1 MKDRADSFPELERRI
16 LHGLALEWETAI
28 WVLPPARRKKMRSP
42 LFSLR
47 DMKERWGSW
56 SGEKREI
63 ALSRD
68 LALNH
73 SWDAVREV
81 LLHEMAHQM
90 AEEVLFALG
99 EIPHGPKFHEACH
112 WLRANPKAS
121 GRFIPLDERL
131 ADRSTGGEDR
141 MLRKVKK
148 LLALAQS
155 QNRYEAEAA
164 MRRAHDLIAQYNLD
178 LLGQEEKRH
187 FVTAFVGRPALRHR
201 TEDYSLAHLLQD
213 FYFIRGIW
221 VPAYIPAKGRMGR
234 VFEIN
239 GTLPN
244 VQMAGYVHDFVLRYI
259 EEQWREYNGD
269 KRLNHLRRSDF
280 AVGVIEGFRSK
291 LEEKPSPSPE
301 AVQALVKTDDPQLA
315 DFMAYRYPHTRRFQ
329 RGGTRRDPRIVRDGR
344 RIGKNMVIRKGISSA
359 AGNRGFLIENR

>member
-1 MKDRADSFPELERRI
+1 MKDRADPSPGFERQI
-16 LHGLALEWETAI
+16 LHGLALEWETAL
-28 WVLPPARRKKMRSP
+28 WVLPPAQRKKMRPP

-63 ALSRD
+63 AVSRH
-68 LALNH
+68 LTLNH

-90 AEEVLFALG
+90 AEEVLLALG
-99 EIPHGPKFHEACH
+99 EIPHGPTFQEACRL
-112 WLRANPKAS
+112 LRANPMAS
-121 GRFIPLDERL
+121 GKFPPLDERL
-131 ADRSTGGEDR
+131 AERAGHPEDR
-141 MLRKVKK
+141 IYRKVKK

-164 MRRAHDLIAQYNLD
+164 MRRAHDLMAQYNLD

-201 TEDYSLAHLLQD
+201 AEDYSLAHLLQD

-244 VQMAGYVHDFVLRYI
+244 VQMASYVHDFVLRYI
-259 EEQWREYNGD
+259 DEQWREYNGD
-269 KRLNHLRRSDF
+269 KGLNHLRRSDF

-291 LEEKPSPSPE
+291 LEEKPCPNQEDS
-301 AVQALVKTDDPQLA
+301 QALMKTDDPQLA

-344 RIGKNMVIRKGISSA
+344 RIGKRMVIMKGISGPA
-359 AGNRGFLIENR
+359 AHRGLVIGKQ